1 MGTTARRLPGALLQG
16 GYLQARHAIPGVL
29 VCGVVAL
36 AATFLSEHHGGPQLL
51 YALLLGLAL
60 NFLAAHEQLKA
71 GITLCAR
78 FALRVGVALLGARI
92 TIDQVTGLGL
102 GAAATVA
109 AAVVVTI
116 VTGLL
121 LARLLGR
128 PREEGLLSGCA
139 VGICGASAALAV
151 SAVLPATRENERFTL
166 LAVVGVTILS
176 TAAMVLYPLGLT
188 ALGIGPRE
196 SGILLGGTVHDVAQ
210 VVAAA
215 MMLGPEAADTA
226 AIVKLFRV
234 AMLAPV
240 AMLIAL
246 AYRRQAAPTTAARQ
260 PPIVPGFL
268 VGFAVLVVL
277 TSTGWVSP
285 QAAALAGSGS
295 KWLLM
300 LAIAASGIKTNL
312 GELAKLGWVPVAM
325 LVVETVVIA
334 LFTVAVIAVWRI

>member
-1 MGTTARRLPGALLQG
+1 
-16 GYLQARHAIPGVL
+16 
-29 VCGVVAL
+29 VVAL

-51 YALLLGLAL
+51 YALLLGLSL
-60 NFLAAHEQLKA
+60 NILASHDQLKA

-92 TIDQVTGLGL
+92 TIDQITGLGL
-102 GAAATVA
+102 AAAATVA
-109 AAVVVTI
+109 AAVAVTI
-116 VTGLL
+116 ASGLL

-128 PREEGLLSGCA
+128 PREEGILSGCA

-176 TAAMVLYPLGLT
+176 TVAMVLYPLGLS
-188 ALGIGPRE
+188 ALGVGQRE

-246 AYRRQAAPTTAARQ
+246 AYRRRAAAAAASRQ
-260 PPIVPGFL
+260 PPLIPGFL
-268 VGFAVLVVL
+268 IGFACLVAL
-277 TSTGWVSP
+277 ASTGWVSP
-285 QAAALAGSGS
+285 QAVTLAGSWS

-300 LAIAASGIKTNL
+300 LAIAGSGIKTNM
-312 GELAKLGWVPVAM
+312 GELAKLGWTPVVM

-334 LFTVAVIAVWRI
+334 VFTAAVIAVWRI